1 MDPSD
6 QAVTAFI
13 RLSSPVNVRKRGAC
27 ETMKK
32 KKHSGATRIN
42 GLFWVLPA
50 FIFLVVIIYYS
61 IFFTF
66 NLSTMDW
73 DGLSPVKTSVG
84 MKNYMRLFQDKVF
97 WKTIT
102 NTIIYFI
109 ITFVVQNTLGFLF
122 AAILHTKVRFAT
134 LHKCLIFIP
143 TILAPATMAPVFRLM
158 FSPQGMLQNIFNT
171 LHLPITVDWLARP
184 DTALY
189 ILMGVA
195 VWEFTGMSFI
205 LYYAAMSQIDKE
217 MLESARLDGA
227 GNLRVLWSM
236 VAPNCRGTT
245 VSLAM
250 LGVIGALKTFDI
262 PYLITTGGPNH
273 ATEFLGTYIYRQ
285 GIRQSHL
292 GYAAALSVMLLILAI
307 CGAFLTN
314 RVNKGD

>member
-1 MDPSD
+1 MNNG
-6 QAVTAFI
+6 T
-13 RLSSPVNVRKRGAC
+13 
-27 ETMKK
+27 KK
-32 KKHSGATRIN
+32 SKATRIN
-42 GLFWVLPA
+42 GFVWMLPA
-50 FIFLVVIIYYS
+50 FLFLVIIIYYS

-73 DGLSPVKTSVG
+73 DGLSPNQTPVG
-84 MKNYMRLFQDKVF
+84 LANFARLFRDKVF
-97 WKTIT
+97 WKCIR
-102 NTIIYFI
+102 NTVVYFV
-109 ITFVVQNTLGFLF
+109 ITFVVQNMLGFIF
-122 AAILHTKVRFAT
+122 AAILHTDVKLAT

-158 FSPQGMLQNIFNT
+158 FSPQGMLQSFFKAV
-171 LHLPITVDWLARP
+171 HLPITVDWLAKP
-184 DTALY
+184 NTALFV
-189 ILMGVA
+189 LMGVA

-217 MLESARLDGA
+217 MLESAHLDGA
-227 GNLRVLWSM
+227 GNLRTLWSI

-292 GYAAALSVMLLILAI
+292 GYAAALSVMLLVLAVI
-307 CGAFLTN
+307 GAFLTN
-314 RVNKGD
+314 QVNKGEQ